1 MRTASSL
8 GLTLAAVLAG
18 ATGCARAAPPAGAP
32 GQEVTVVDSIGGP
45 EGPLVVGDVLY
56 YVGWT
61 ANALY
66 KWDGTTST
74 VLNEAAG
81 CGHNGVAL
89 TPQRTLLIA
98 CSADPGAIM
107 EVDLTG
113 RPLREWKADRD
124 GTPFVGG
131 INDIVVTAAGG
142 AYATV
147 FGPFAERPT
156 KIIGKV
162 LYLAPG
168 AEDWVEAADDLNY
181 PNGIGVSPDQRTLYV
196 AETAGNTI
204 LSFTIAPDGTLTDR
218 SDFAFLQRLT
228 HDTSDSWWLG
238 PDSMKLD
245 GDGNLYVAQWS
256 AGRVLKL
263 SPQGE
268 LLHVFEVAAGR
279 GTTNVALSADRR
291 DLYVTV
297 VRDPD
302 DPRAL
307 GSLVKIPNVQ

>member
-1 MRTASSL
+1 MSTSRIPSVF
-8 GLTLAAVLAG
+8 LAAVLAG
-18 ATGCARAAPPAGAP
+18 AIACAVAKPAAAPS
-32 GQEVTVVDSIGGP
+32 QEVTVVDSVGGP
-45 EGPLVVGDVLY
+45 EGPLVVGGDLY
-56 YVGWT
+56 YVAWT
-61 ANALY
+61 GNTLS
-66 KWDGTTST
+66 KWDGKTST
-74 VLNEAAG
+74 VVNDEPG

-89 TPQRTLLIA
+89 TPAKTLLVA

-113 RPLREWKADRD
+113 KKLREWKADRA

-131 INDIVVTAAGG
+131 INDIVVAANGG

-168 AEDWVEAADDLNY
+168 AMNWVEAARDLNY
-181 PNGIGVSPDQRTLYV
+181 PNGVGISPDQHTLYV
-196 AETAGNTI
+196 AQTAGNSI
-204 LSFTIAPDGTLTDR
+204 LQFTIAPDGTLTDR
-218 SDFAFLQRLT
+218 ADFAFLARLT
-228 HDTSDSWWLG
+228 HDVSDSWWLG

-245 GDGNLYVAQWS
+245 PNGNLYVAQWS
-256 AGRVLKL
+256 AGRILKL

-268 LLHVFEVAAGR
+268 LLHVFDVAAGR
-279 GTTNVALSADRR
+279 GTTNVAFSEDGR
-291 DLYVTV
+291 DLYVSV

-302 DPRAL
+302 DPKAMGRI
-307 GSLVKIPNVQ
+307 VKIPNVE

>member
-1 MRTASSL
+1 MRISR
-8 GLTLAAVLAG
+8 GFDLTLAIVLAG
-18 ATGCARAAPPAGAP
+18 VPGCTRTTPVAAPSG
-32 GQEVTVVDSIGGP
+32 EVMVVDSVGGP
-45 EGPLVVGDVLY
+45 EGPLVVGGDLY

-61 ANALY
+61 GNALY

-74 VLNEAAG
+74 VVNDEPG

-89 TPQRTLLIA
+89 TAQRTLLVA
-98 CSADPGAIM
+98 CTADPGAIL
-107 EVDLTG
+107 EVDLAG
-113 RPLREWKADRD
+113 KKLREWKTDRD
-124 GTPFVGG
+124 GNRFAGG
-131 INDIVVTAAGG
+131 INDIAVAANGG

-168 AEDWVEAADDLNY
+168 AAVWIEVADDLNY
-181 PNGIGVSPDQRTLYV
+181 PNGIGISPDQRTLYV
-196 AETAGNTI
+196 AQTAGNTI
-204 LSFTIAPDGTLTDR
+204 LAFTIAADGTLSDR
-218 SDFAFLQRLT
+218 SDFAFLARLT
-228 HDTSDSWWLG
+228 RDTTTSWWLG

-245 GDGNLYVAQWS
+245 ASGNLYVAQWS
-256 AGRVLKL
+256 GGRVLKL

-268 LLHVFEVAAGR
+268 LLHVFDIAAGR
-279 GTTNVALSADRR
+279 GTTNVAFSEDGH

-302 DPRAL
+302 DPQAM
-307 GSLVKIPNVQ
+307 GGIVKVPNVE